1 MMRKPYSVKDFMTRS
16 LISFAPETSVYDAMK
31 TLIEHRIS
39 GGPVLDSD
47 GNLVGMLSE
56 VDCHKTILSSSY
68 NNYPIET
75 VGDVMSTDLK
85 TVDANMSIHALAEKF
100 LRNPYRRYP
109 VLENGKLIGQISRRD
124 VLIAIQRLREENNIT

>member
-1 MMRKPYSVKDFMTRS
+1 MRKPYSVKDFMTRS
-16 LISFAPETSVYDAMK
+16 LISFSPETSVYDAMK
-31 TLIEHRIS
+31 ILIEHGIS
-39 GGPVLDSD
+39 GGPVLDEE

-56 VDCHKTILSSSY
+56 VDCHKTILDSSY

-100 LRNPYRRYP
+100 LRNSYRRYP
-109 VLENGKLIGQISRRD
+109 VLENGNLIGQISRRD
-124 VLIAIQRLREENNIT
+124 VLIAIQRLREENNLT